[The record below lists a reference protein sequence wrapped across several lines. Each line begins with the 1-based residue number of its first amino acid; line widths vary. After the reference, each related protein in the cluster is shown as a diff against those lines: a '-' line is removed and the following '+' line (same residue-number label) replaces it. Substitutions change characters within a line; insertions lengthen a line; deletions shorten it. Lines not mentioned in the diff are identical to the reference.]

1 MAIKFDL
8 FENPVKDGIVAS
20 KLHVKR
26 WGNYPLKSGSNTQ
39 KCTVAL
45 VDVIAVITA
54 LNDEL
59 YENLSNGYAVH
70 LDGIGYFI

>member
-1 MAIKFDL
+1 MAIIFDL
-8 FENPVKDGIVAS
+8 FENSVKDGIVAS

-26 WGNYPLKSGSNTQ
+26 WGDYPLKSGSDTQ
-39 KCTVAL
+39 KCTVVL

-70 LDGIGYFI
+70 LDSIGYFI

>member
-1 MAIKFDL
+1 MGNFSYK
-8 FENPVKDGIVAS
+8 V
-20 KLHVKR
+20 
-26 WGNYPLKSGSNTQ
+26 WGNYPLNSGSDTQ

-45 VDVIAVITA
+45 VDVIVVITA

-70 LDGIGYFI
+70 LDGSAISSESEVCRT

>member
-1 MAIKFDL
+1 MAIIFDL
-8 FENPVKDGIVAS
+8 FENSVKDGIVAS

-26 WGNYPLKSGSNTQ
+26 WGDYPLKSGSDTQ
-39 KCTVAL
+39 KMYRSPGGC
-45 VDVIAVITA
+45 DTA

-70 LDGIGYFI
+70 LDSIGYFI